1 MHQKNMAA
9 AASSIFIACR
19 PRLENRQTAI
29 WAGFGGTGVA
39 QEVRKAVRDGLD
51 EFSPLHLN
59 PVDEMVAS
67 YGRALQVLSEN
78 WPVLDGDTQVTP
90 IRAMTEAS
98 SVVAQYQ
105 MTRLTHDRLRFNDL
119 NPEAGFAL
127 TLFGIY
133 GLGDIP
139 YDDALSLAKS
149 LNISLENKAVGYM
162 VRGRMTGINP
172 ERSARAAQA
181 AEDSGY
187 YAPLVSR
194 GSKLR
199 LVAPDERNSRRLEEP
214 QTEWDLLQGI
224 ITAFQEGDIPLV
236 RAYIARHAPQKEQML
251 IDLTTVWA
259 DNIADDKQKRE
270 ASRLLYGLK
279 L

>member
-1 MHQKNMAA
+1 
-9 AASSIFIACR
+9 
-19 PRLENRQTAI
+19 
-29 WAGFGGTGVA
+29 
-39 QEVRKAVRDGLD
+39 
-51 EFSPLHLN
+51 
-59 PVDEMVAS
+59 
-67 YGRALQVLSEN
+67 
-78 WPVLDGDTQVTP
+78 
-90 IRAMTEAS
+90 
-98 SVVAQYQ
+98 
-105 MTRLTHDRLRFNDL
+105 
-119 NPEAGFAL
+119 
-127 TLFGIY
+127 
-133 GLGDIP
+133 
-139 YDDALSLAKS
+139 
-149 LNISLENKAVGYM
+149 
-162 VRGRMTGINP
+162 MTGINP
-172 ERSARAAQA
+172 DRSARAAQA